1 MSAFWGASSDE
12 QRPGQLSQVFTDG
25 GETPR
30 PQQGGP
36 PAVPQSVRVEEVDHP
51 AKLLRIAAMV
61 RALLQE
67 VRQIELDEA
76 GRQRLA
82 GIHDRAIDALREA
95 LGDDLREELEEISP
109 PLGNGSPSEG
119 ELRIAQAAL
128 MGWLE
133 GLFHGIQATIATQQM
148 SAQRQLERMKAARPG
163 QGAQGPADSGS
174 DESGATGQYL

>member
-1 MSAFWGASSDE
+1 MSAFWGAFSDE
-12 QRPGQLSQVFTDG
+12 ERPAGQVPQVFVNG
-25 GETPR
+25 GEDGAAE
-30 PQQGGP
+30 QAGP
-36 PAVPQSVRVEEVDHP
+36 PALPQPVRVEEIDHP

-67 VRQIELDEA
+67 VRQVELDEA

-82 GIHDRAIDALREA
+82 GIHDRAIEALREA

-109 PLGNGSPSEG
+109 PLGDGSPSEG
-119 ELRIAQAAL
+119 ELRVAQAAL

-148 SAQRQLERMKAARPG
+148 SAQRQLERMRAARPG
-163 QGAQGPADSGS
+163 PGGPNPL
-174 DESGATGQYL
+174 EQGATGQYL